1 MSFSSNHI
9 ARIIR
14 GLDSNKAHGNDMI
27 HIRMLKICGESIS
40 KPLEI
45 ILNLPSKKFSFLMN
59 GKKQMWFWSIK
70 KVISK
75 NLPTCFI
82 TSNMWKNI

>member
-59 GKKQMWFWSIK
+59 GKKQM
-70 KVISK
+70 
-75 NLPTCFI
+75 
-82 TSNMWKNI
+82 